1 MVVVVTG
8 ASGNIGSAILRE
20 LTAEGHEV
28 RALARR
34 RPDGT
39 SDGVGSVS
47 WVAADVGT
55 DDLVPHLE
63 GAEAVVHLAWRFQ
76 PTHRP
81 EVTWHSNVVGTR
93 RVLEA
98 CSRAGTPTVI
108 GASSIAAYSPVDH
121 DTPVDE
127 SWPTDGTSGAAYCR
141 EKAYV
146 ERLLDDFEAE
156 HPDVR
161 VVRLR
166 PAFVFQ
172 RSASSEQRR
181 IFGGA
186 LVRPWMM
193 DPRRIPVLPVPR
205 GLRLQAVHAGDVARA
220 VLAAV
225 ERPVTGAF
233 NLAGDGVLRRAE
245 LGELVGAR
253 TVDIPRHSCGMDSRR
268 GGGSGRCRSPGPCS
282 RRSSTCRSCPP
293 NAPPASWGGSRS
305 TRPPTR
311 SGSCWTVPVCA
322 AGAACRRCTAEPGRP
337 TRCRRGPVGPTMSP

>member
-8 ASGNIGSAILRE
+8 ASGNIGSAALRE
-20 LTAEGHEV
+20 LTTAGHEV

-34 RPDGT
+34 LPDGT
-39 SDGVGSVS
+39 SGGVGSVS

-55 DDLVPHLE
+55 DDLVPHVE
-63 GAEAVVHLAWRFQ
+63 GVEAVVHLAWRFQ

-98 CSRAGTPTVI
+98 CSRTGAPTVVC
-108 GASSIAAYSPVDH
+108 ASSIAAYSPVDH

-127 SWPTDGTSGAAYCR
+127 SWATDGTSGAAYCR

-146 ERLLDDFEAE
+146 ERLLDDFEAA

-161 VVRLR
+161 VVRVR

-253 TVDIPRHSCGMDSRR
+253 TVEVPPGLVRQGLQALWRIRALPVPGTLFEALEHVPVMSTERASRELGWKPEHTAADAVWQLLDGAR
-268 GGGSGRCRSPGPCS
+268 LRGGSGM
-282 RRSSTCRSCPP
+282 PP
-293 NAPPASWGGSRS
+293 LHR
-305 TRPPTR
+305 
-311 SGSCWTVPVCA
+311 
-322 AGAACRRCTAEPGRP
+322 
-337 TRCRRGPVGPTMSP
+337 

>member
-1 MVVVVTG
+1 MVVLVTG
-8 ASGNIGSAILRE
+8 ASGNIGSATLRE
-20 LTAEGHEV
+20 LTSGGGHEV

-39 SDGVGSVS
+39 SGGVGSVS

-55 DDLVPHLE
+55 DDLVPHVE
-63 GAEAVVHLAWRFQ
+63 GVEAVVHLAWRFQ

-98 CSRAGTPTVI
+98 CSRAGTPTVVC
-108 GASSIAAYSPVDH
+108 ASSIAAYSPVDH

-146 ERLLDDFEAE
+146 ERLLDDFEVT

-186 LVRPWMM
+186 LVRPQML
-193 DPRRIPVLPVPR
+193 DPSRIPVLPVPR

-220 VLAAV
+220 ALAAV

-233 NLAGDGVLRRAE
+233 NLAGDGVLRRDE
-245 LGELVGAR
+245 IGEIVGAR
-253 TVDIPRHSCGMDSRR
+253 TVEVSPGLVRKALEAGWQIRALPVPGSLFEALEHVPVMSTERASRELGWKPEHSAADAVWQLLDGARLR
-268 GGGSGRCRSPGPCS
+268 GGSGM
-282 RRSSTCRSCPP
+282 PP
-293 NAPPASWGGSRS
+293 LHR
-305 TRPPTR
+305 
-311 SGSCWTVPVCA
+311 
-322 AGAACRRCTAEPGRP
+322 
-337 TRCRRGPVGPTMSP
+337 